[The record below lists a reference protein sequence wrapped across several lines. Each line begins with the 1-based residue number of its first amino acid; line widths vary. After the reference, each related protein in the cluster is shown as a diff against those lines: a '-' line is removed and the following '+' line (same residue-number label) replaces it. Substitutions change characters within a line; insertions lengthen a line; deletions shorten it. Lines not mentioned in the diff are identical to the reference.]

1 MTMKYL
7 LALIALLFLGCASH
21 PVYTVYTSTGSPTS
35 PATQLPG
42 IPFYQLEPVEVNTTS
57 YDQPWAEMAVAVTT
71 KTPAGVENTVH
82 HVRYIE
88 DLQYAADL
96 VARFAKAPDAV
107 VAVRSVVAEYVADAQ
122 GKLRTAEP
130 PQLEPVDFLKLKPI
144 AVDRKRMQVVSLVP
158 YYINSTV
165 PFGGSGN
172 ANVVLG
178 ADGSLT
184 SASST
189 VSDQLPLAIV
199 GAIGALGGAAA
210 GPIMT
215 SILGGA
221 APPTVTLHSA
231 DAPLPTKVDAKMVVV
246 HRIYTVTSARP
257 TALGDAACD
266 VRYALESPL
275 VAMPNCRIGLSV
287 KIVRPDAPPTPSP
300 TPLTITVAGPVTKA
314 P

>member
-1 MTMKYL
+1 MQLL
-7 LALIALLFLGCASH
+7 LAIFALLFLGCASH
-21 PVYTVYTSTGSPTS
+21 PVYTVYTNTGSAST

-57 YDQPWAEMAVAVTT
+57 YDQPWAEMNVAVTT
-71 KTPAGVENTVH
+71 KTSAGLENTTH

-96 VARFAKAPDAV
+96 TARFAKAPDAV
-107 VAVRSVVAEYVADAQ
+107 VAVHSVVAEYVASPSD
-122 GKLRTAEP
+122 KLRTAEP
-130 PQLEPVDFLKLKPI
+130 PQLEPKDIIKLKVI
-144 AVDRKRMQVVSLVP
+144 AVDRKRMQVVSLTP

-189 VSDQLPLAIV
+189 VTDQLPTAV
-199 GAIGALGGAAA
+199 AGAIGALGGAAS

-215 SILGGA
+215 SILGGS
-221 APPTVTLHSA
+221 APSTVTLHSA
-231 DAPLPTKVDAKMVVV
+231 DAPLPSKVESKMVVV
-246 HRIYTVTSARP
+246 HRVYTITSSRP

-266 VRYALESPL
+266 VRTALEDPL
-275 VAMPNCRIGLSV
+275 VAMPSCHIGMSIKV
-287 KIVRPDAPPTPSP
+287 VRPDGPPAPAPTPVA
-300 TPLTITVAGPVTKA
+300 ITVAGPVTKQ
-314 P
+314 

>member
-1 MTMKYL
+1 MMRVL
-7 LALIALLFLGCASH
+7 LAAIALLFLGCASH
-21 PVYTVYTSTGSPTS
+21 PVYTVYTSSGSSTTP
-35 PATQLPG
+35 PTQLPG

-57 YDQPWAEMAVAVTT
+57 YDQPWAEMSVAVTT
-71 KTPAGVENTVH
+71 KTSAGLENTTH

-88 DLQYAADL
+88 DLPYAFDL
-96 VARFAKAPDAV
+96 SARFAKAPDAV
-107 VAVRSVVAEYVADAQ
+107 VAVRSVVAEYVASPSD
-122 GKLRTAEP
+122 KLRTAEP
-130 PQLEPVDFLKLKPI
+130 AQLEPKDLIKLRVI

-172 ANVVLG
+172 ATVVLG

-184 SASST
+184 SASSQ
-189 VSDQLPLAIV
+189 VSDQLPVAV
-199 GAIGALGGAAA
+199 AGAIGALGGAAA
-210 GPIMT
+210 GPIMS

-221 APPTVTLHSA
+221 APPTVTLHSV
-231 DAPLPTKVDAKMVVV
+231 DAPLPTKVDVKMVVV
-246 HRIYTVTSARP
+246 HRVYTVTSSRP

-266 VRYALESPL
+266 VRLALEEPL
-275 VAMPNCRIGLSV
+275 VAMPSCRIGLSV

-300 TPLTITVAGPVTKA
+300 TPLTITVAGPVTKQ